1 MSNLNRKVGEM
12 TYDGLISSTNPS
24 VLIDGKIIRTT
35 GSEVTY
41 KRGTIFAKSDK
52 DNKLVILGTA
62 AASGETLKADCILCD
77 DITVGATE
85 DAIATVYIA
94 GCFNTNKVTLAEGYS
109 LTEADKDT
117 LRAYGIIFK
126 AMA

>member
-24 VLIDGKIIRTT
+24 VLIDGKTIRTT

-52 DNKLVILGTA
+52 DNKLVVLGTA

-77 DITVGATE
+77 DITVGAAE

-94 GCFNTNKVTLAEGYS
+94 GCFNTNKVTMAEGYS

>member
-24 VLIDGKIIRTT
+24 VGIDGRVIRAT
-35 GSEVTY
+35 GAEVTY
-41 KRGTIFAKSDK
+41 KRGTIFAKSNK
-52 DNKLVILGTA
+52 DNKLVVLGTA
-62 AASGETLKADCILCD
+62 AAEGETLKADCILCD
-77 DITVGATE
+77 DITVGANE

-94 GCFNTNKVTLAEGYS
+94 GCFNTNKVTVAEGYTI
-109 LTEADKDT
+109 TENDKDT